1 MTDDEEW
8 GWDPDDIRPLTAD
21 EWRAVRALLPDLE
34 QLVGDEWASRPPLN
48 DRGWPDEDDLAESP
62 WFRLHLSCG
71 KKGHPEV
78 MTATWPC
85 GDGSWLFADYPN
97 VATIHGKPA
106 PRVVTLTMDKEPG
119 DDDPLV
125 DDELGYYP
133 LWGAFLNEVTR
144 DGWRAY
150 LAEYQRTGGRLS
162 PDYDE
167 VRQWC
172 IRRLFEHRDWWHD
185 EGYPIGLRRPFEPH
199 SRDGVRWKYVLRCP
213 DCSSMVNAG
222 KDLFEDAVVAIAK
235 AGVHSATFGQ
245 VDWVIRHLSNGCHA

>member
-150 LAEYQRTGGRLS
+150 LAEYQRTGGVS
-162 PDYDE
+162 PPTTTRCVNGVSGGCSNIVIGGTTRATPLGLGGRSSRTVATASAGSTCSD
-167 VRQWC
+167 VRTA
-172 IRRLFEHRDWWHD
+172 
-185 EGYPIGLRRPFEPH
+185 RP
-199 SRDGVRWKYVLRCP
+199 W
-213 DCSSMVNAG
+213 
-222 KDLFEDAVVAIAK
+222 
-235 AGVHSATFGQ
+235 
-245 VDWVIRHLSNGCHA
+245 